1 MSELDLIKKL
11 ERLSAEKPN
20 KDWVSFTRES
30 ILSSNPE
37 IQKTSFERLMETL
50 DVRSLTPMMIC
61 IFAGLIFGGVTTL
74 FTPGNE
80 KTLMT
85 AAVEEGSA
93 SVAEIASTTPVIEE
107 EPLVANTTVEKED
120 VLLDE
125 QTLATMLNSEDEEI
139 KKEGITYVT
148 QELERMKN
156 DVKECRKLAE
166 FLTGTAREECDKKE
180 VAYNQ
185 YYNQYYKSLGED
197 KE

>member
-93 SVAEIASTTPVIEE
+93 SVAEIASTTPVMEE
-107 EPLVANTTVEKED
+107 EPLTSVQSVVPLKED
-120 VLLDE
+120 ILLDE
-125 QTLATMLNSEDEEI
+125 QTLATMLNSENKEDTIKEI
-139 KKEGITYVT
+139 ESRIE
-148 QELERMKN
+148 QIKN
-156 DVKECRKLAE
+156 EVIDCKRLGE
-166 FLTGTAREECDKKE
+166 FLTGTDKERCDE
-180 VAYNQ
+180 LEDQYNKLEQ
-185 YYNQYYKSLGED
+185 ILGED